1 MRHAR
6 GTRETLVLDR
16 VRKEDVVKVGDEI
29 VTAGWSA
36 GALSSLYPKGIPI
49 GKVTSVGQTDTD
61 LYQQVQID
69 PFVDFGALDAV
80 LVLVPDERGR
90 P

>member
-16 VRKEDVVKVGDEI
+16 VRKEDASG
-29 VTAGWSA
+29 TATRSSPRA
-36 GALSSLYPKGIPI
+36 GEPASLSSLFPKGIQI
-49 GKVTSVGQTDTD
+49 GEVSSSSQTDTD
-61 LYQQVQID
+61 LFQQVQID

-80 LVLVPDERGR
+80 LVLVPLERTG
-90 P
+90 